1 MREGTPTRPANIRRR
16 IALVAVFALGPILL
30 SGALWVS
37 QDNYGFLAVAVAL
50 VVTAAVIYV
59 ALRGIVVE
67 HARAMDSAARAR
79 QEHTDARSQVS
90 AAFHAVDTSAAG
102 LERGNRNLSERTQGQ
117 ASAIEQAAASIEE
130 LAASVD
136 RNTGTARETQ
146 RVANLA
152 REATSEGIKAATMV
166 IARMETIR
174 EATSKVGEIVGLIDA
189 IAFQTNILALNAAV
203 EAARAG
209 DQGRGFAVVAAEVRS
224 LAIRCAESARQIREL
239 VGSASSQVRESADVV
254 DHVAEAMAAING
266 RVAEVKELMNAI
278 VAAGAEQSAGIGQVG
293 RTITQMERVTQ
304 QNAGLVAEIVAATES
319 LTAETSRLAA
329 LVAESG
335 SDPLAPMLAQPLP
348 WTPR

>member
-16 IALVAVFALGPILL
+16 IALVAIFALGPILL
-30 SGALWVS
+30 SGALWIS
-37 QDNYGFLAVAVAL
+37 QANYGFLAVAAAL
-50 VVTAAVIYV
+50 VVTAAVTYV

-67 HARAMDSAARAR
+67 HALATEAAARAR
-79 QEHTDARSQVS
+79 QELTDARSQVS

-102 LERGNRNLSERTQGQ
+102 IERGNRNLSERTQGQ
-117 ASAIEQAAASIEE
+117 ASAIEQAAASIED

-146 RVANLA
+146 RIANLA
-152 REATSEGIKAATMV
+152 REATSEGIEAATMV

-174 EATSKVGEIVGLIDA
+174 EATAKVGEIVGLIDA

-319 LTAETSRLAA
+319 LTTETSRLAA
-329 LVAESG
+329 LVAEPG
-335 SDPLAPMLAQPLP
+335 YDALAPMLDPPLP
-348 WTPR
+348 WTPS